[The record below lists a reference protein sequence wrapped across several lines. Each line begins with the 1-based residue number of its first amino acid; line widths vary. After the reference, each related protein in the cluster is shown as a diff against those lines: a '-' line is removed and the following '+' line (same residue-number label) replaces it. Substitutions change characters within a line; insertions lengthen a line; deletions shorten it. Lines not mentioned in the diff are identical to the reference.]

1 MMATHTSRSLSRHT
15 LSASDPQNV
24 SGAARRRRLEIK
36 LLSGDLN
43 SVTARRRLNDPAG
56 AVAAETRHNA
66 VRDDRIT
73 ALPII
78 AMIIT

>member
-1 MMATHTSRSLSRHT
+1 MVRCVRTWT
-15 LSASDPQNV
+15 ASDPQRV
-24 SGAARRRRLEIK
+24 PETGRGRLELK
-36 LLSGDLN
+36 LRGGDLH
-43 SVTARRRLNDPAG
+43 SVAARRRLNDPAG